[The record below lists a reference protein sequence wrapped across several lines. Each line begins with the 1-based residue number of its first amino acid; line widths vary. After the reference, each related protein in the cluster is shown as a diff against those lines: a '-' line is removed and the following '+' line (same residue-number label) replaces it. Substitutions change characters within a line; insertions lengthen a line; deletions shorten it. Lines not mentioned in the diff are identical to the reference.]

1 MSNKELKEF
10 KAILKK
16 QGEEVRSSKQAARKL
31 LTDLG
36 FLTPKGN
43 LKRKYLTA

>member
-1 MSNKELKEF
+1 MSDKELKEF
-10 KAILKK
+10 KEILAK
-16 QGEEVRSSKQAARKL
+16 QRKEVTTSKEAARKL

-43 LKRKYLTA
+43 LKRKYTTA